1 MPVPEIDG
9 ENSKNNISR
18 TDTASDLGFSA
29 LERVCLR
36 GQIHIIFTRLA
47 NDQGF

>member
-1 MPVPEIDG
+1 MSAPEIDG
-9 ENSKNNISR
+9 ENSKNYILRIDIAIELS
-18 TDTASDLGFSA
+18 FSA

-36 GQIHIIFTRLA
+36 GQIHIIFIRLA